1 MKGEKGRYF
10 AIGIST
16 LDCTGCGSCADVCP
30 ARKKAIQM
38 RAVDDEYVNAQQER
52 YNYLFSD
59 VTENETKFREDT
71 VKGSQFKQ
79 PLMEFSGACPGCGE
93 SPYAKLITCLLYTS
107 RCV

>member
-1 MKGEKGRYF
+1 MCIRDSIRPFVLDEKEAEPVKDSVLPMKGEKGRYF

-59 VTENETKFREDT
+59 VTEKEKICIRDRFYN
-71 VKGSQFKQ
+71 
-79 PLMEFSGACPGCGE
+79 
-93 SPYAKLITCLLYTS
+93 
-107 RCV
+107 